1 MLVTAGRFTRRSARA
16 LLTLRTSPLIRPW
29 QLYRT
34 TSFTYEWCVLPP
46 VYVIQYFAH
55 WKREWISMAFFGLK
69 QESFQS
75 HLNLL
80 ISSLQATHKP
90 STCTRVLMMV
100 CEACRQTAQ
109 CQKNTAYGNR
119 IKFHITAKQAIRYAI
134 LANVMVNHL
143 YSTDGFFL
151 NKAP

>member
-1 MLVTAGRFTRRSARA
+1 MLAIAERFRRCSVRA
-16 LLTLRTSPLIRPW
+16 LLALRTSLLIRPW

-34 TSFTYEWCVLPP
+34 TSFTYEWCILPL
-46 VYVIQYFAH
+46 VYVIQSYTH
-55 WKREWISMAFFGLK
+55 WKREWISMAFFGPK

-80 ISSLQATHKP
+80 ISSLQATYRP
-90 STCTRVLMMV
+90 TTCTHVLMMV
-100 CEACRQTAQ
+100 CDACRQSSVK
-109 CQKNTAYGNR
+109 KNIAYGNL
-119 IKFHITAKQAIRYAI
+119 IKFHITAKQAITYAI

-151 NKAP
+151 K